1 MRSLAIVASLL
12 AVIAGKE
19 PQVRLRPDWSVVLP
33 EDQARAFWK
42 PQLCNR
48 PAPGPIERT
57 WIPDH
62 ATIRRLETALG
73 PALQKAIEVSKIAET
88 KPAVSD
94 FYRQYAGFI
103 VAGQRIVYINGFH
116 AKTVDRGRPMSWRT
130 QALLPCDG
138 GMLFFGA
145 EFRVDTGVVDKI
157 IFNGGGR
164 GHAG

>member
-1 MRSLAIVASLL
+1 MRSLAIMASLL
-12 AVIAGKE
+12 AAVPGQE
-19 PQVRLRPDWSVVLP
+19 PQARLRPDWGVVLP
-33 EDQARAFWK
+33 KEQARAFWK

-48 PAPGPIERT
+48 PAPSPIESI
-57 WIPDH
+57 WIPDA
-62 ATIRRLETALG
+62 ATIRRVENALA
-73 PALQKAIEVSKIAET
+73 PALQNAIAVSKIADT

-103 VAGQRIVYINGFH
+103 IAGQRIVYINGFH
-116 AKTVDRGRPMSWRT
+116 ARTVDRGRPASWRT

-164 GHAG
+164 GRAG